1 MSATRPR
8 IVLAAGALGLGGTEK
23 GLVIHALRVD
33 RSRFDVRVVTLYDG
47 GPRQADLETAGIRVD
62 CAGGDL
68 GTLAAL
74 LSGVDLVH
82 VYRHGGHD
90 PLLVDACRLAS
101 VGVLIDTNIFG
112 AVDRSA
118 DEPLFAC
125 HLFLSQMCL
134 MRYRAWI
141 DARDFADR
149 HRVCYLPIDA
159 ERLRA
164 LAPERRAAKAT
175 LGFDPNR
182 PVVGRLGRAADL
194 KWRDL
199 LIDMAPH
206 LARLVPE
213 VQLLYVGMTPAKQ
226 RRAARLGLLERMRA
240 HPPVAEEE
248 RLALLYSA
256 CDVVVNGAVIGESQ
270 GLVIAE
276 AMALEIPV
284 VTCSTPWA
292 DNAQVEIVDHGINGW
307 TANHPRPFAEAVADL
322 LLNDERRL
330 SFGAAGRAKITEL
343 LDPNRLTPQLE
354 NLYAHHLGLNSRP
367 LEWWPDEAELER
379 FTREYP
385 VRAEQE
391 FRPLTPQ
398 ERIEARLERE
408 KDRGRQL
415 SASGRMVAVSVGR
428 RALRRLAPFVN
439 S

>member
-1 MSATRPR
+1 
-8 IVLAAGALGLGGTEK
+8 LGGTEK

-33 RSRFDVRVVTLYDG
+33 RSRFDLSVVTLYEG

-90 PLLVDACRLAS
+90 PLLVEACRLAS

-134 MRYRAWI
+134 LRYRGWV
-141 DARDFADR
+141 DAPDFAER

-164 LAPERRAAKAT
+164 LAPDRRAAKAT

-240 HPPVAEEE
+240 HPAVAEED

-322 LLNDERRL
+322 LLDDRRRL
-330 SFGAAGRAKITEL
+330 SFGAAGRAKITKL
-343 LDPNRLTPQLE
+343 LDPNRLTRQLE
-354 NLYAHHLGLNSRP
+354 NLYAHHLGLHTGQ
-367 LEWWPDEAELER
+367 LEWWPDDAELER

-391 FRPLTPQ
+391 FRPLTPH
-398 ERIEARLERE
+398 ERVEARLERE
-408 KDRGRQL
+408 KDRARQL
-415 SASGRMVAVSVGR
+415 SASGRMVASSLGR
-428 RALRRLAPFVN
+428 RALRRFALRVN
-439 S
+439 F